1 MAEEVI
7 PKKTGVERQAEI
19 LVAALERASQNGG
32 ILLNEKEK
40 LKTSLLQQE
49 ADHFASQCLG
59 DGNAQ

>member
-32 ILLNEKEK
+32 ILLNEK
-40 LKTSLLQQE
+40 
-49 ADHFASQCLG
+49 
-59 DGNAQ
+59 

>member
-32 ILLNEKEK
+32 ILLNEKDRFVYV
-40 LKTSLLQQE
+40 LMLYNFY
-49 ADHFASQCLG
+49 H
-59 DGNAQ
+59 